1 MSRKRL
7 KKQGL
12 WLGLLSELGNLNCFK
27 TGKCDSRLRCKT
39 GCMLKACSHNSIP
52 PSLSYLES
60 DGILTDMQADVL
72 FLGWLYKSFTVELG
86 KSIFQTVTLF
96 HQTAWQ
102 PAFR

>member
-1 MSRKRL
+1 M
-7 KKQGL
+7 Q
-12 WLGLLSELGNLNCFK
+12 N
-27 TGKCDSRLRCKT
+27 

-52 PSLSYLES
+52 PLSYLES

-72 FLGWLYKSFTVELG
+72 SLGWLYKSFTVELG

-102 PAFR
+102 PGKLFSSTIITSLKITSL